1 MDIINSLFTSLFGIS
16 VVFAVL
22 ASLIL
27 LIYGQTLVM
36 KKMHPA
42 KAADP
47 AVTKMAPSS
56 AAPAAGM
63 PVAAPA
69 PVYPG
74 KLELIGIDEK
84 TAAMVMAIVCDE
96 SGIPANELIF
106 KSIREIA

>member
-1 MDIINSLFTSLFGIS
+1 MDIVNSLFTSLFGIG

-36 KKMHPA
+36 KTMRRDQPVEPA
-42 KAADP
+42 TSVAPNQTASASVAEAAT
-47 AVTKMAPSS
+47 VR
-56 AAPAAGM
+56 AA
-63 PVAAPA
+63 
-69 PVYPG
+69 PG

-84 TAAMVMAIVCDE
+84 TAAMVMAIVCEE